1 MASIVR
7 TGPDATSP
15 PRPSCR
21 FPRGKEAEEM
31 RGNSRPVG
39 GRRAVALVVVAL
51 AATVAIVAAAAPRA
65 SAEEIPSALGIPC
78 APGSGG
84 IQECTGSVATRVSS
98 WDGVPLDVDLTFPPA
113 AHDGP
118 HPLIVYLHGWGG
130 SKSGPAVDVE
140 ALAREGYAVMA
151 YSARGF
157 GDSCGSEDSRD
168 APGCARGWIH
178 LADARFE
185 ARDTQHLAGL
195 LHDAGL
201 VERGIGVTGDS
212 YGGGQSLILA
222 ALRNRVMRPDGHLRP
237 WRSPDGDRMRIAAA
251 APRIGWSDLSYALT
265 PNGSTLDFR
274 SHNPHRLPAGV
285 AKDSYLTGL
294 FVTGQTNG
302 FYAPPGEDPEANIP
316 QQFDLIQAGEP
327 YDSNP
332 AFRELLRNTKR
343 FHSAYY
349 VEQGVP
355 RRERVQPAPLLIYN
369 AWTDDLFPATEAI
382 RFAKRTQV
390 RHPGSKLSLFFADGF
405 GHPRATFDET
415 PGVEEARDALFA
427 RYLMGERAGGRLPRV
442 QTYTQNCAG
451 APAGPFRTR
460 NWRRQH
466 PGEVRFSTGD
476 SQSFDSEGGDPA
488 FAQAV
493 DPVFGGGGSCR
504 TVDAADDPG
513 AATYRLPAA
522 GGDGYTLMGSP
533 TVVARLRTQG
543 EFAQAAAR
551 LWDVAPDGTQTFVTR
566 TIYRPDGDGEHVF
579 QLHPN
584 GWRFEPGHAPK
595 LELLGRDPGY
605 ARLSNGAGFTV
616 TARELALE
624 LPVRDRPGDGPV
636 RRYSPP
642 K

>member
-1 MASIVR
+1 MLVLVA
-7 TGPDATSP
+7 
-15 PRPSCR
+15 
-21 FPRGKEAEEM
+21 
-31 RGNSRPVG
+31 
-39 GRRAVALVVVAL
+39 AVAAL
-51 AATVAIVAAAAPRA
+51 AALAVDPRRA
-65 SAEEIPSALGIPC
+65 SAEEVPSALGIPC
-78 APGSGG
+78 SPGPGG
-84 IQECTGSVATRVSS
+84 IQECTGSIATRVAS
-98 WDGVPLDVDLTFPPA
+98 WDEVPLDVNLTFPPA

-130 SKSGPAVDVE
+130 GKEGAAVDVDG
-140 ALAREGYAVMA
+140 LAQQGYAVMA

-157 GDSCGSEDSRD
+157 GDSCGSESSRNV
-168 APGCARGWIH
+168 PGCDRGWIH

-222 ALRNRVMRPDGHLRP
+222 ALRNRVMRPDGKLRP
-237 WRSPDGDRMRIAAA
+237 WRSPDGERMRIAAA
-251 APRIGWSDLSYALT
+251 APRIGWSDLAYSLT
-265 PNGSTLDFR
+265 PNGGMLDFR
-274 SHNPHRLPAGV
+274 SHNPTRLPAGV

-302 FYAPPGEDPEANIP
+302 FYAPPGEDPQANIP
-316 QQFDLIQAGEP
+316 EQFDLIQAGEP

-332 AFRELLRNTKR
+332 ALRELLRNTKR

-349 VEQGVP
+349 VEQGLP
-355 RRERVQPAPLLIYN
+355 RRKRETPASLLIYN
-369 AWTDDLFPATEAI
+369 AWTDDLFPADEAL

-405 GHPRATFDET
+405 GHPRATFGDT
-415 PGVEEARDALFA
+415 PGIEEARDALFA
-427 RYLMGERAGGRLPRV
+427 RYLMGEPTGGRLPRV
-442 QTYTQNCAG
+442 QTYTQNCTG
-451 APAGPFRTR
+451 EPAGPFRTR
-460 NWRRQH
+460 NWRKQH
-466 PGEVRFSTGD
+466 PGEVRFSSGG
-476 SQSFDSEGGDPA
+476 SQSFDSEGSDPA
-488 FAQAV
+488 VAQAV
-493 DPVFGGGGSCR
+493 DPIFGGGGSCR

-513 AATYRLPAA
+513 AATYRLPAV

-533 TVVARLRTQG
+533 TVIAELRTEG
-543 EFAQAAAR
+543 EFPQVAVR

-566 TIYRPDGDGEHVF
+566 TIYRPGNSDGVHVF

-584 GWRFEPGHAPK
+584 GWRFEPGHVAK
-595 LELLGRDPGY
+595 LELLGRDPDY
-605 ARLSNGAGFTV
+605 ARPSNGSGFTV
-616 TARELALE
+616 TVRDLELE
-624 LPVRDRPGDGPV
+624 LPVRDRPGDGAV